1 MKNELK
7 EKLFLYSINELSEKE
22 RKEIENLL
30 SEDLELKKE
39 FDELINLGEAIGS
52 NKPSPASDDELA
64 IARRDLLRSIR
75 TQEAEVSSFSRF
87 VASLKGALFNR
98 YGFAFTGATTLFIG
112 IFVGYIFFSQQPIN
126 KQILTDS
133 TSIDINKLQEEG
145 DTEISNIRVNESTT
159 KPDEIEIRFDAFKPI
174 SYKAKKKDPFVKQL
188 LSEALLNS
196 SNPGDRIRTVNKIST
211 QVQSKGF
218 NDDPKIKAALLK
230 ALKSDDNAAVRKE
243 ALYSLMQFPYDEEIR
258 DGLLNTL
265 SNDKNSGLRV
275 AAINALAD
283 IKTKGISLD
292 EVIRKTLNKKA
303 DQDDN
308 DFVKIRSASLLKE
321 L

>member
-1 MKNELK
+1 
-7 EKLFLYSINELSEKE
+7 
-22 RKEIENLL
+22 
-30 SEDLELKKE
+30 
-39 FDELINLGEAIGS
+39 
-52 NKPSPASDDELA
+52 
-64 IARRDLLRSIR
+64 
-75 TQEAEVSSFSRF
+75 
-87 VASLKGALFNR
+87 
-98 YGFAFTGATTLFIG
+98 
-112 IFVGYIFFSQQPIN
+112 
-126 KQILTDS
+126 
-133 TSIDINKLQEEG
+133 
-145 DTEISNIRVNESTT
+145 
-159 KPDEIEIRFDAFKPI
+159 
-174 SYKAKKKDPFVKQL
+174 
-188 LSEALLNS
+188 
-196 SNPGDRIRTVNKIST
+196 
-211 QVQSKGF
+211 
-218 NDDPKIKAALLK
+218 
-230 ALKSDDNAAVRKE
+230 LKSDDNAAVRKE